1 MTERRVPEGIDAER
15 VARWLVANVGGMEAP
30 FDFRLVQG
38 GRSNMTFVVTDAG
51 GRQVVLRRPPMSHVL
66 ATAHDM
72 GREHRIISALQ
83 GSSVPVPSAFGF
95 CADESVNGA
104 PFYVMGFVEGHVL
117 RTAAEAE
124 GVLTPVALGAA
135 GNDLVDVLVA
145 LHRVD
150 VDRVGLGDLGRREGY
165 IERQLRRWYGQFLQS
180 QEQAR
185 EAGVFRPSPLVGE
198 AHRLLSE
205 RVPAQQSATT
215 VHGDYRLD
223 NTIVGPDG
231 QVRAVLDW
239 ELCTLGDPLADIGTM
254 LMYSSGRNA
263 TGASRPA
270 TTLPG
275 FPALTA
281 LADRYASRSGRD
293 LTHLAYYAAFANW
306 RLSCI
311 SEGVFTRYATGAMGS
326 DRSEATVMA
335 ESAERRAHLAMELL
349 EGNDLGAAIG

>member
-1 MTERRVPEGIDAER
+1 
-15 VARWLVANVGGMEAP
+15 
-30 FDFRLVQG
+30 
-38 GRSNMTFVVTDAG
+38 
-51 GRQVVLRRPPMSHVL
+51 
-66 ATAHDM
+66 
-72 GREHRIISALQ
+72 
-83 GSSVPVPSAFGF
+83 
-95 CADESVNGA
+95 
-104 PFYVMGFVEGHVL
+104 EGHVL

-124 GVLTPVALGAA
+124 GVLTPEALGAA
-135 GNDLVDVLVA
+135 GDDLVDVLVA
-145 LHRVD
+145 LHGVD
-150 VDRVGLGDLGRREGY
+150 IDRVGLGDLGRREGY

-185 EAGVFRPSPLVGE
+185 EAGVFRPSPLVGQ

-205 RVPAQQSATT
+205 RVPAQQAATI

-231 QVRAVLDW
+231 RLRAVLDW

-275 FPALTA
+275 FPALTT
-281 LADRYASRSGRD
+281 LADRYAARSGRD
-293 LTHLAYYAAFANW
+293 LTRLAYYAAFANW